1 MMKKAVFLAGVGVGF
16 LLGSRSGRESYEKVK
31 TEAQKL
37 WNDPKVQNKV
47 SESTEWA
54 KQKAPQVQEKVSEK
68 AKEVFHKN
76 DDGHTAGHAGT
87 GAAGTTS
94 PGVTGTT
101 SPNATGEFLRDP
113 SRPDQDPLA

>member
-16 LLGSRSGRESYEKVK
+16 LLGSRSGRESYEKLK

-37 WNDPKVQNKV
+37 WNDPKLQHKV

-76 DDGHTAGHAGT
+76 DDGHGAGPAGT
-87 GAAGTTS
+87 GTAGTTS

-101 SPNATGEFLRDP
+101 SPTATGEFLRDP
-113 SRPDQDPLA
+113 SRPDQDPLT